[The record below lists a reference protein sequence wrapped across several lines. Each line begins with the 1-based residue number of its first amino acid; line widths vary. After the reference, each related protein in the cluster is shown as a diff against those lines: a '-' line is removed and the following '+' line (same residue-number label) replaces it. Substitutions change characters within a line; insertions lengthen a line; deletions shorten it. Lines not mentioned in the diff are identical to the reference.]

1 MAEGDSDLLISDDK
15 EIRALFLRNPFFTRS
30 TDEIGETALVT
41 WIVKSYHVSF
51 GKKISKQEVLGSLLR
66 MVSEDIILRKHYGV
80 KVLVLPTRN
89 FFLLKHGQP
98 PVARARA
105 PKGRTE
111 EIERGLPG
119 PPERPSWPPGT
130 LQHPPAHQYHT
141 YKEFLTSLIRS
152 RPEHERVIIEHF
164 PELYELAC
172 NILSE
177 EHTDWHTRM
186 MISAALGY
194 YILEEDL
201 DPDYQEHGYV
211 DDLFILS
218 YVLRE
223 IKKHVSPNLITSNW
237 HYETDVMYLID
248 TAYAETYKILG
259 PRACD
264 VLHLVGLWKFKRLEL
279 EDYHGQSNEK
289 IEILT
294 REKRELLALVAYLVK
309 IIYHADV
316 SKKSLD
322 YIKQYLKTFGDH
334 DEINRIVVI
343 ACRGF
348 DFKEAGENAAA
359 AVSSDLDDRLQK
371 ALIGTLLED

>member
-1 MAEGDSDLLISDDK
+1 MAGPDSDLFISDDK
-15 EIRALFLRNPFFTRS
+15 QIRALFLKNPFFMRS
-30 TDEIGETALVT
+30 TDEIGETSLVT
-41 WIVKSYHVSF
+41 WIVKSYHVSV
-51 GKKISKQEVLGSLLR
+51 GKMISKQEVLGFLLR
-66 MVSEDIILRKHYGV
+66 MVSEDIVLRKHYGA

-89 FFLLKHGQP
+89 FFLLKQGHPAVVGP
-98 PVARARA
+98 RVPRVPIEESERRL
-105 PKGRTE
+105 PRPEHPGRPA
-111 EIERGLPG
+111 GMPHPLPATQFH
-119 PPERPSWPPGT
+119 S
-130 LQHPPAHQYHT
+130 
-141 YKEFLTSLIRS
+141 YKEFLTSLIAS
-152 RPEHERVIIEHF
+152 RPAHERAVIEHF
-164 PELYELAC
+164 PDLYSLAC

-201 DPDYQEHGYV
+201 NPDYLEHGYV

-218 YVLRE
+218 YVLHE

-237 HYETDVMYLID
+237 HGETDIMDLIEK
-248 TAYAETYKILG
+248 AYADTHKILG

-316 SKKSLD
+316 SAKSLD
-322 YIKQYLKTFGDH
+322 YIKRYLKTYGDH
-334 DEINRIVVI
+334 DEINRIVEI
-343 ACRGF
+343 AYQGY
-348 DFKEAGENAAA
+348 DFKATGDAGTTGDAD
-359 AVSSDLDDRLQK
+359 DLDDRLRR
-371 ALIGTLLED
+371 ALIGTLLEE